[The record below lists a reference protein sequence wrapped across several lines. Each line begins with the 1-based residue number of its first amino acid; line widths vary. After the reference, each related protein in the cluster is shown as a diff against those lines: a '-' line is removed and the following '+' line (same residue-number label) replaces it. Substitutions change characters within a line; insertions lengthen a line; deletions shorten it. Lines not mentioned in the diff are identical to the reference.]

1 MYYKNFLLD
10 NGVRCVYISK
20 RDLSISCINVTF
32 KVGSKNESPD
42 NLGIA
47 HLLEHMFFKGTK
59 NNSSNLDITSKIESL
74 GGYINAHTTVDSTTY
89 EIKISTKHIKTALD
103 ILSEILLE
111 SLFRKK
117 DIEYEKNIVIEE
129 YNGYQNDN
137 ESILFKEF
145 NSAIFKDYPL
155 KNSPIGTI
163 DTILNATKSS
173 LINFKNKYYTAD
185 NMFIT
190 ISSNLSFERIK
201 NLCKQSNF
209 KNFNSTEIKK
219 NIPFRYIPNETPTI
233 NTHYKDITQEKIVI
247 GFPVCSATHK
257 DIHILN
263 AISTLLTSNMSSRLF
278 IELRENNP
286 LVYTI
291 DSDVDFYQD
300 MGVFYIQ
307 TDADIKNILDI
318 DNTII
323 DSAGEFLQSIFGKKN
338 HYNRKTEK
346 GVLSVILDNIR
357 DLQRNLISK
366 DELETVKQSMIG
378 SFLLSSETSESVV
391 HYYEQECLYN
401 YDNITS
407 IKQSMKLIEK
417 IKAKDILRVC
427 NKYFTKKTLFINIL
441 GKSNK
446 STIENFVVNYK
457 SF

>member
-1 MYYKNFLLD
+1 
-10 NGVRCVYISK
+10 
-20 RDLSISCINVTF
+20 
-32 KVGSKNESPD
+32 
-42 NLGIA
+42 
-47 HLLEHMFFKGTK
+47 
-59 NNSSNLDITSKIESL
+59 
-74 GGYINAHTTVDSTTY
+74 
-89 EIKISTKHIKTALD
+89 
-103 ILSEILLE
+103 
-111 SLFRKK
+111 
-117 DIEYEKNIVIEE
+117 
-129 YNGYQNDN
+129 
-137 ESILFKEF
+137 
-145 NSAIFKDYPL
+145 
-155 KNSPIGTI
+155 
-163 DTILNATKSS
+163 
-173 LINFKNKYYTAD
+173 
-185 NMFIT
+185 
-190 ISSNLSFERIK
+190 
-201 NLCKQSNF
+201 
-209 KNFNSTEIKK
+209 
-219 NIPFRYIPNETPTI
+219 
-233 NTHYKDITQEKIVI
+233 
-247 GFPVCSATHK
+247 
-257 DIHILN
+257 
-263 AISTLLTSNMSSRLF
+263 
-278 IELRENNP
+278 
-286 LVYTI
+286 
-291 DSDVDFYQD
+291 SDVDFYQD